1 MSYAAHRRSGRPNH
15 RTVVYQMLIG
25 SGSELP
31 HKCSTCN
38 RGFALKKYVDVHEK
52 IHSRKKP
59 YKCTECTK
67 SFTQS
72 GQLRTHS
79 LIHSNKKPFK
89 CPVCDQR
96 FRHSNR
102 ICSIHKLKAVKVDTT
117 NTKKMGIIN
126 DENKEPGKIDVN
138 KVLTKPFTTQEP
150 VVDSGQEAEENAA
163 KQKNEDDG
171 MMAVEEPLRMS
182 DDEQWFKHS
191 DCISNT
197 HELKMVIMDKMDTN
211 NDDGEED
218 EKYGA
223 RQKDEDDSMMA
234 VEEPFRMSN
243 DGDSDRVCNI
253 HKLKTVREGSVDTNK
268 EPIDIDENKEPDK
281 IDTNKVAFKPS
292 ASQEPVVDPGQ
303 EDEKNAAMSKDEDYR
318 RMEAVKGLLLLRNGH
333 DSKEM

>member
-182 DDEQWFKHS
+182 DD
-191 DCISNT
+191 
-197 HELKMVIMDKMDTN
+197 
-211 NDDGEED
+211 
-218 EKYGA
+218 
-223 RQKDEDDSMMA
+223 
-234 VEEPFRMSN
+234 
-243 DGDSDRVCNI
+243 GDSDRVCNI